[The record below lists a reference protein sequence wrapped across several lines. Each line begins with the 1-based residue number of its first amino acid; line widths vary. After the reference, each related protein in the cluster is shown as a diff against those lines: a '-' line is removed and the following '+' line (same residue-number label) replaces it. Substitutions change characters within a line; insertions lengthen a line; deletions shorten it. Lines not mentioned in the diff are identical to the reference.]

1 MLEKYYR
8 INQAAGVSVHVSNDG
23 TLAVAAC
30 LITVQDNKLD
40 IAKKIPGLSTLGEL
54 KTQLPPKIYIAL
66 NLSGKGILHKR
77 IDKVN
82 EVNQNNFNL
91 ILPNGNPADFYI
103 QHFISGDH
111 SFVSVIRRVDADK
124 WISEIETLGF
134 IPLMLCLGP
143 FPVQNIVSQLN
154 VYDQEIIFN
163 GNIIHRDEQSNWA
176 SYRYE
181 DSALSPFAL
190 KVELEIIH
198 ETLVV
203 PYAAAFQLIL
213 ASQLDPIHAE
223 VPALETVFN
232 QKLAD
237 NKLKVQGFMVLAV
250 LFTLLLIN
258 FVLFSWLG
266 SSNAELS
273 AQASKTAQS
282 TTDIQGI
289 SDTIKQKEGL
299 LHILGWEEG
308 ISKSALVDQV
318 AAMLPP
324 ELSWKEVAIDPVD
337 LNTTRAQKSLTFYN
351 RVIRIVGNSEK
362 IIPVN
367 EWIARV
373 KTKKWVKNIQL
384 DSYAYNSELNTG
396 QFTITINY

>member
-8 INQAAGVSVHVSNDG
+8 ISQAAGVSIHISNDG
-23 TLAVAAC
+23 SLAVSAC
-30 LITVQDNKLD
+30 LVTVQDNQLE
-40 IAKKIPGLSTLGEL
+40 ISKKAPDLKSIDDL
-54 KTQLPPKIYIAL
+54 KTLLPAKSYIAL
-66 NLSGKGILHKR
+66 NLSGKGILHKK

-82 EVNQNNFNL
+82 EITQNNFNL

-103 QHFISGDH
+103 QNFISGDH
-111 SFVSVIRRVDADK
+111 SFVSIIRRADADK
-124 WISEIETLGF
+124 WIGEIEGLGF
-134 IPLMLCLGP
+134 IPLMLSLGA
-143 FPVQNIVSQLN
+143 FPVQNIISQLN

-163 GNIIHRDEQSNWA
+163 GNIIQRDEQTNWI
-176 SYRYE
+176 SYRYDE
-181 DSALSPFAL
+181 SALSAFAL
-190 KVELEIIH
+190 KVELESIQ
-198 ETLVV
+198 EQLVV
-203 PYAAAFQLIL
+203 PYAAAFQLVL
-213 ASQLDPIHAE
+213 ASKLDAIYAD
-223 VPALETVFN
+223 VPSLEIVFN

-237 NKLKVQGFMVLAV
+237 NKLKVQGFMVLSV
-250 LFTLLLIN
+250 LFILLLAN

-266 SSNAELS
+266 SSNAQLS
-273 AQASKTAQS
+273 AQASRTAQS
-282 TTDIQGI
+282 TTDVQGL

-308 ISKSALVDQV
+308 INKSALIDQV

-337 LNTTRAQKSLTFYN
+337 LNTTRAQKSLAFYN
-351 RVIRIVGNSEK
+351 REIRIVGNSEK

-373 KTKKWVKNIQL
+373 KTKNWVKNIQL

>member
-8 INQAAGVSVHVSNDG
+8 VKQATGVSIQISNNG
-23 TLAVAAC
+23 SLAVSAC
-30 LITVQDNKLD
+30 LVTVQDNKLD
-40 IAKKIPGLSTLGEL
+40 IAKKIPGVSTIGEL
-54 KTQLPPKIYIAL
+54 KTQLPAKTHIAL

-124 WISEIETLGF
+124 WISEIEALGF
-134 IPLMLCLGP
+134 IPLMLSLGP
-143 FPVQNIVSQLN
+143 FPVQNIISQLN
-154 VYDQEIIFN
+154 VYDEEVIFN
-163 GNIIHRDEQSNWA
+163 GNIIRRDEQSNWT
-176 SYRYE
+176 SYRY
-181 DSALSPFAL
+181 DDGALSSFAL
-190 KVELEIIH
+190 KVELEIIA
-198 ETLVV
+198 ETLLV

-213 ASQLDPIHAE
+213 ASQLDAIHAG
-223 VPALETVFN
+223 VPTLETVFN
-232 QKLAD
+232 EKLAD

-250 LFTLLLIN
+250 LFALLLIN

-266 SSNAELS
+266 SSNSELS
-273 AQASKTAQS
+273 AQVSRTAQS

-289 SDTIKQKEGL
+289 SDIIKQKEGL

-308 ISKSALVDQV
+308 INKSALVDQV
-318 AAMLPP
+318 AAMLPR
-324 ELSWKEVAIDPVD
+324 ELSWKEVAIDPID
-337 LNTTRAQKSLTFYN
+337 LNNTRAQKSLTFYN
-351 RVIRIVGNSEK
+351 RIIRIIGNSEK